1 MNAYEF
7 LSSKCGGERLANLT
21 ARSLKVYGVE
31 MLGMSV
37 VKSNDQFW
45 IQFLKSINDEF
56 INIEL
61 YAYMLNLMEDYNLDE
76 FYLDVYYSDIQ
87 EEINELISPSNIWI
101 SHYLNVEEPDADLYD
116 KFYRANLS
124 SRVEPRNSQSE
135 IGLIC
140 GYNVFK
146 QGMIELNRL
155 IEKKTINIGRHMQ
168 YDRCIRELAFH
179 PTFMTYR
186 IDQFDDIED
195 FFESMGC

>member
-7 LSSKCGGERLANLT
+7 LLSKYSGERLANLT
-21 ARSLKVYGVE
+21 VRSLKVYGVE

-45 IQFLKSINDEF
+45 IQFLKRINDEYLF
-56 INIEL
+56 SGL
-61 YAYMLNLMEDYNLDE
+61 YGLMFNFMEDSNFYE

-87 EEINELISPSNIWI
+87 EEINELIFPSNIWI
-101 SHYLNVEEPDADLYD
+101 SRYLNVEEPDADLYD

-140 GYNVFK
+140 EYNGFK
-146 QGMIELNRL
+146 QGMIDLNRL
-155 IEKKTINIGRHMQ
+155 IEKKTKNIGRHMQ
-168 YDRCIRELAFH
+168 YDRCIRQLAFH
-179 PTFMTYR
+179 PTFMNER
-186 IDQFDDIED
+186 MQQFDDIED